1 MNGFVAPD
9 RIKTERLVLRVSTLN
24 DAAAIFERYGQD
36 PEVTRYLTWR
46 PHESLERTRAF
57 LQRCSAVRQSGDA
70 FTWVLT
76 LEGDDSAVGML
87 ELRPVRH
94 RAEVGYVLAR
104 PYWSRGYMTEALR
117 AVVGWTLAQP
127 ELYRVWAVCDVE
139 NLASARVLEKGGF
152 QHEGILRRWLVHPNR
167 STEPRDC
174 LCYAIVK

>member
-1 MNGFVAPD
+1 MTGLIAPD
-9 RIKTERLVLRVSTLN
+9 RINTKRLVLRVPTLN
-24 DAAAIFERYGQD
+24 DATAIFERYGQD

-57 LQRCSAVRQSGDA
+57 LERCSAVRRSGEA

-76 LEGDDSAVGML
+76 LKDDDSAVGML
-87 ELRPVRH
+87 ALRPVRH

-104 PYWSRGYMTEALR
+104 LYWNRGYMTEALR
-117 AVVGWTLAQP
+117 AMVGWALAQP

-139 NLASARVLEKGGF
+139 NPASARVLEKAGF
-152 QHEGILRRWLVHPNR
+152 QREGILRRWLVHPNR

-174 LCYAIVK
+174 LCHAIVK